1 MLSLSVI
8 KSYNGDNSHE
18 YVKYWLLGMVY
29 THLVLLEVVI
39 FMFICGID
47 RECDG
52 GHLSVGIFDLLS
64 GIIGSSVTKNHNSD
78 KPHIFGCIAS
88 KISLV

>member
-52 GHLSVGIFDLLS
+52 GHLSMLNRL
-64 GIIGSSVTKNHNSD
+64 IIEAHVTFPLIYLTH
-78 KPHIFGCIAS
+78 
-88 KISLV
+88 VVT